1 YEDEYFTIKYF
12 MKGSAHLTFK
22 KP

>member
-1 YEDEYFTIKYF
+1 YEDEYFAIKYF